1 MEMIGRLRGLLLE
14 KNPPELLLEVGGVGY
29 EVNAPMSTFY
39 ELPAVGSE
47 VILQIHML
55 VREDAQLL
63 YGFAT
68 EGERR
73 LFRTL
78 IKVSGVGAKLGL
90 AILSGSSSEE
100 FARCIRQGDVKSLV
114 RLPGIGKKT
123 AERLIVE
130 MRDRLDKDLKDVTLL
145 QEGGAVLNRAT
156 DSAAEQAVSALLGLG
171 YKAAEAEKMVK
182 KLASDGLT
190 TEEIIRQA
198 LRGSLG

>member
-1 MEMIGRLRGLLLE
+1 MIARLRGTLLE
-14 KNPPELLLEVGGVGY
+14 KNPPQLLLEVGGVGY
-29 EVNAPMSTFY
+29 AVEAPMSTFY
-39 ELPAVGSE
+39 ELPIVGSE

-73 LFRTL
+73 LFRAL
-78 IKVSGVGAKLGL
+78 IKTSGVGAKLGL

-130 MRDRLDKDLKDVTLL
+130 MRDRLDKELKDVTLL
-145 QEGGAVLNRAT
+145 QEGSAVLNRPAE
-156 DSAAEQAVSALLGLG
+156 SAAEQAISALLGLG
-171 YKAAEAEKMVK
+171 YKATEAEKMVK
-182 KLASDGLT
+182 KCAAEGLT

-198 LRGSLG
+198 LKASLG